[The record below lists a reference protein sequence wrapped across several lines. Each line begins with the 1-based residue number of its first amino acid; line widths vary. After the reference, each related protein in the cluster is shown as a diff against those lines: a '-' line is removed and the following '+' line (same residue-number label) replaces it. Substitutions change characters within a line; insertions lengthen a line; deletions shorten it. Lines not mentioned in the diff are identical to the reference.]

1 MPAAVTID
9 DGPLDRPT
17 RRACGELC
25 ARAFADAEMFSLFFP
40 SPRSRARSIAAL
52 HRTALAHLGSAG
64 RCSVARG
71 GDGRVLGVAA
81 WLAPGGFPPPV
92 REQVVRLPSVL
103 AAFAP
108 RWGALRFAARAEAA
122 TLALHPREPH
132 WYLQLLAVEPAA
144 QRAGIGSAL
153 LTPVLDRVDA
163 EGALAYL
170 ETQDEA
176 NLAYYGRFG
185 FALDRRVDLGPGRPG
200 LFTMRREPRR

>member
-108 RWGALRFAARAEAA
+108 HWGALRLAARAEAA
-122 TLALHPREPH
+122 TVALHPREPH
-132 WYLQLLAVEPAA
+132 WYLQLLAVDPAS
-144 QRAGIGSAL
+144 QRRGVGTAL
-153 LTPVLDRVDA
+153 LAPVLERVDA

-170 ETQDEA
+170 ETQEEA
-176 NLAYYGRFG
+176 NLAYYARVG
-185 FALDRRVDLGPGRPG
+185 FTLDRRLEVGPGAV

>member
-1 MPAAVTID
+1 MPGAVTID
-9 DGPLDRPT
+9 EGPLDRAT
-17 RRACGELC
+17 LRACGELC
-25 ARAFADAEMFSLFFP
+25 AAAFADAEMFGRFFP
-40 SPRSRARSIAAL
+40 SPRRRARSIATL
-52 HRTALAHLGSAG
+52 HRAALAHLGPAG
-64 RCSVARG
+64 RCAVARG
-71 GDGRVLGVAA
+71 HDGRVLGVAA

-92 REQVVRLPSVL
+92 RAQLVRLPFVL

-108 RWGALRFAARAEAA
+108 HLGALRVAARAEAA

-153 LTPVLDRVDA
+153 LTPVLERVDA

-170 ETQDEA
+170 ETHDEA